1 MQKYKDLIYYNR
13 KEIITV
19 IICIITF
26 FSFSLFNK
34 EKSDIVLENSIEKVE
49 TEKIEDNKI
58 IVDVKGEVNSPGTYE
73 LTSDDR
79 IIDVIEKSG
88 GLTNNANVE
97 SINLSE
103 KLKDEMVI
111 YIPSKE
117 EINTEIKTNIKKEKV
132 NEETTFKDNKISI
145 NKASLSELM
154 TLSGIGEKKAKA
166 IIEYRENNGL
176 FKDIKDITN
185 VSGIGNSIFDKIKDS
200 IKL

>member
-19 IICIITF
+19 IVCIISF
-26 FSFSLFNK
+26 FSFSFFTK
-34 EKSDIVLENSIEKVE
+34 ENDTIVENPIDKVE
-49 TEKIEDNKI
+49 TKEIDNNKI
-58 IVDVKGEVNSPGTYE
+58 IVDVKGEVNNPGTYE
-73 LTSDDR
+73 LTSDNR
-79 IIDVIEKSG
+79 IKDVIEKSG

-103 KLKDEMVI
+103 KLKDEMLI

-117 EINTEIKTNIKKEKV
+117 EEINIEIKTDKNKETVK
-132 NEETTFKDNKISI
+132 ETYVKDSKISI

-154 TLSGIGEKKAKA
+154 TLPGIGDKKAKA

-176 FKDIKDITN
+176 FKDIKEITN